1 VSISS
6 NFFVILCYATACGQ
20 KCVIMVVARTLDLF
34 SLPVKFKHRKHY
46 FNISTYLTFLNVV
59 MNPFCAITEQI
70 RHGMNVYS

>member
-1 VSISS
+1 
-6 NFFVILCYATACGQ
+6 
-20 KCVIMVVARTLDLF
+20 MVVARTLDLF